1 MASRDEDTPEGFVRN
16 PSVGGYTLLD
26 VVLSTKKTEQKLD
39 TLYASIEEYKDQ
51 EKERREAIRLA
62 VLEAVHEMVEPIT
75 GRITI
80 LERDVWAARL
90 FGKAAMALVPVF
102 VALGQLLLK
111 YVLPLLVLTTAAGC

>member
-1 MASRDEDTPEGFVRN
+1 M
-16 PSVGGYTLLD
+16 
-26 VVLSTKKTEQKLD
+26 
-39 TLYASIEEYKDQ
+39 
-51 EKERREAIRLA
+51 A